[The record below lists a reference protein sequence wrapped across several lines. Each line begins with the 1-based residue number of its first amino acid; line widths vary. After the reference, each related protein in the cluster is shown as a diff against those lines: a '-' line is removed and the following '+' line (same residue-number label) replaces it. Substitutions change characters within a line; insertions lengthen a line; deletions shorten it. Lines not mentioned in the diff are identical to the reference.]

1 MDVLHMQMLEQ
12 MSNRIRDTKLTS
24 QALFILSR
32 GPRQTFEKRFRGKLP
47 DIIAL
52 AMLAD
57 VEEDWLHN
65 CQTLQLPTDGLCYS
79 VISGNSELFLC
90 IALEPSFA
98 TNA

>member
-1 MDVLHMQMLEQ
+1 MDVIHMEMLEQ
-12 MSNRIRDTKLTS
+12 MSNRIRDTKLAS
-24 QALFILSR
+24 QVLFILSR
-32 GPRQTFEKRFRGKLP
+32 GTSQTFDNRIRGKLP
-47 DIIAL
+47 DRIPLDI
-52 AMLAD
+52 LAD

-65 CQTLQLPTDGLCYS
+65 CQTLQLPKDELCYK